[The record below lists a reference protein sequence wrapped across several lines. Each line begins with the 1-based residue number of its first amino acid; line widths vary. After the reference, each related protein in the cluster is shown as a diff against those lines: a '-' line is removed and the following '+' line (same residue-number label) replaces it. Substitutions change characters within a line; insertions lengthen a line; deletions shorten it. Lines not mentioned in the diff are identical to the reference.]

1 MNDTAETVTSEA
13 TQRTSRPRPPSVRD
27 VACPACGAPPWTAC
41 EGGRSHRRRF
51 AVARRL
57 RRELGFPQ
65 PRVLQDEYG
74 HFRKAKV

>member
-1 MNDTAETVTSEA
+1 MRA
-13 TQRTSRPRPPSVRD
+13 PRVRD
-27 VACPACGAPPWTAC
+27 VWCPACGAAPWQPC

-51 AVARRL
+51 AVVRRL

-74 HFRKAKV
+74 QFRKAKR